1 MTEEAQSQAAFAEA
15 RREFH
20 ASLLASG
27 VLAVNAAGVASNAD
41 SSQRS
46 SIAYAKHIA
55 DRLLVETVG
64 ERLAG
69 QTSGGEFETACADFI
84 RATFTQLGM
93 LRPGD
98 WEVHRVAGR
107 RSIEYIARYEQ
118 YSHLADLDAA
128 VRQNPELRAILG
140 NAYVIAPD
148 VVVVR
153 TPVGDD
159 VINQDGQLVDETV
172 ARRTAIRSVNQELGI
187 LHAVISCKWTL
198 RSDRAQN
205 ARSESLN
212 LIRNR
217 KGRLPHIAV
226 VTAEP
231 SPSRLASLALGTGDI
246 DCLYHF
252 ALPELIEAVVLS
264 NNDEAYTLMTAM
276 VDGKRLRDIADLPLD
291 LAI

>member
-1 MTEEAQSQAAFAEA
+1 MIDPSPSQAAFAEA
-15 RREFH
+15 RRQFH

-41 SSQRS
+41 GSQKSSV
-46 SIAYAKHIA
+46 AYAKHIA

-69 QTSGGEFETACADFI
+69 QTSGGEFEAACADFV
-84 RATFTQLGM
+84 RSTFGWLGM

-98 WEVHRVAGR
+98 WEVLKVAGR

-118 YSHLADLDAA
+118 YAHLAELDDA
-128 VRQNPELRAILG
+128 VKENPHLRAVLG

-148 VVVVR
+148 VVVAR
-153 TPVGDD
+153 RPVEDSL
-159 VINQDGQLVDETV
+159 INANELLVDSSV
-172 ARRTAIRSVNQELGI
+172 ATRTSIRSSNQERSI

-205 ARSESLN
+205 ARSEALN

-252 ALPELIEAVVLS
+252 ALPELIEAVEIS
-264 NNDEAYTLMTAM
+264 ENDEAISLMNAM
-276 VDGKRLRDIADLPLD
+276 TQGNRIRDIADLPLD
-291 LAI
+291 LAV

>member
-1 MTEEAQSQAAFAEA
+1 
-15 RREFH
+15 
-20 ASLLASG
+20 
-27 VLAVNAAGVASNAD
+27 
-41 SSQRS
+41 
-46 SIAYAKHIA
+46 
-55 DRLLVETVG
+55 
-64 ERLAG
+64 
-69 QTSGGEFETACADFI
+69 
-84 RATFTQLGM
+84 M

-98 WEVHRVAGR
+98 WEVVKVAGR

-118 YSHLADLDAA
+118 YAHLSELDDA
-128 VRQNPELRAILG
+128 VKENPQLRAVLG

-153 TPVGDD
+153 KPVPDD
-159 VINQDGQLVDETV
+159 LINRDGLLVDDTV
-172 ARRTAIRSVNQELGI
+172 AQRTAIRSANQPLSI

-252 ALPELIEAVVLS
+252 ALPELIEAVHLS
-264 NNDEAYTLMTAM
+264 NNDEAITLLDIM
-276 VDGKRLRDIADLPLD
+276 VSGKRLRDIADLPLD

>member
-1 MTEEAQSQAAFAEA
+1 MIARA

-20 ASLLASG
+20 SALVAGG
-27 VLAVNAAGVASNAD
+27 VLTVNSSGIPSNAD
-41 SSQRS
+41 GSQRS
-46 SIAYAKHIA
+46 SVQFATHIA
-55 DRLLVETVG
+55 SQLLVENTSD
-64 ERLAG
+64 RLAG
-69 QTSGGEFETACADFI
+69 QTSGGHFESACSDFI
-84 RATFTQLGM
+84 RATFLQLDM
-93 LRPGD
+93 LRPGE
-98 WEVHRVAGR
+98 WEVMKVAGR
-107 RSIEYIARYEQ
+107 RSIDYIARYEQ
-118 YSHLADLDAA
+118 YAHLGILDDAIKE
-128 VRQNPELRAILG
+128 NPELRAVLG

-153 TPVGDD
+153 MPVSDAQ
-159 VINQDGQLVDETV
+159 INRDTWIVDETV
-172 ARRTAIRSVNQELGI
+172 ARYTPIRSQNQELGL

-252 ALPELIEAVVLS
+252 ALPELIQAVHAS
-264 NNDEAYTLMTAM
+264 DNDEANTLLDTM
-276 VDGKRLRDIADLPLD
+276 VSGKRLRDIADLPLD
-291 LAI
+291 LAT

>member
-1 MTEEAQSQAAFAEA
+1 MSDDKSEAFLAQA
-15 RREFH
+15 RRDFH
-20 ASLLASG
+20 AALLASG
-27 VLAVNAAGVASNAD
+27 VLTVNEKGVASNAD
-41 SSQRS
+41 GSQKS
-46 SIAYAKHIA
+46 SIAYAGRVA
-55 DRLLVETVG
+55 QALLVETVG

-69 QTSGGEFETACADFI
+69 QTSGGEFETACADFV
-84 RATFTQLGM
+84 RATFLRLGM

-98 WEVHRVAGR
+98 WSVTKVAGR
-107 RSIEYIARYEQ
+107 RSIEYIAAYDQ
-118 YSHLADLDAA
+118 YSHLFDLDVA
-128 VRQNPELRAILG
+128 VKQNPELRAVLG

-153 TPVGDD
+153 QPVEDD
-159 VINQDGQLVDETV
+159 LINEHEFLVDDSVGRHTSI
-172 ARRTAIRSVNQELGI
+172 RRANQERGI

-246 DCLYHF
+246 DTLYHF
-252 ALPELIEAVVLS
+252 ALPELIEAVHAED
-264 NNDEAYTLMTAM
+264 NDEAISMLDTM
-276 VDGKRLRDIADLPLD
+276 VAGKRLKDIADLPLD

>member
-1 MTEEAQSQAAFAEA
+1 MRSSGHYSSLVAES
-15 RREFH
+15 RRQFH
-20 ASLLASG
+20 ANLIADG
-27 VLAVNAAGVASNAD
+27 VLTINAQGVPSNAD
-41 SSQRS
+41 GSQRS
-46 SIAYAKHIA
+46 SVEFAKRIAQQ
-55 DRLLVETVG
+55 LFVENVS

-69 QTSGGEFETACADFI
+69 QTSGGQFETACADFLKE
-84 RATFTQLGM
+84 TFLKLDM
-93 LRPGD
+93 LRPGEWD
-98 WEVHRVAGR
+98 VLRVAGR
-107 RSIEYIARYEQ
+107 RSIDYIARYEQ
-118 YSHLADLDAA
+118 YTHLGMLDDAI
-128 VRQNPELRAILG
+128 RENPELRAVLG

-153 TPVGDD
+153 MPVSDD
-159 VINQDGQLVDETV
+159 EINHHNLIVDKSV
-172 ARRTAIRSVNQELGI
+172 ARYTPIRLVNQGLGL

-205 ARSESLN
+205 ARSEALN

-252 ALPELIEAVVLS
+252 ALPELIDAVDATE
-264 NNDEAYTLMTAM
+264 NDEASGLLHTM
-276 VDGKRLRDIADLPLD
+276 VAGNRLRDIADLPFD

>member
-1 MTEEAQSQAAFAEA
+1 MSSAPPGSSMVAES
-15 RREFH
+15 RRRFH
-20 ASLLASG
+20 SALIAGG
-27 VLAVNAAGVASNAD
+27 VLAINSNGVPSNAD
-41 SSQRS
+41 GSQRS
-46 SIAYAKHIA
+46 SVQFASHIA
-55 DRLLVETVG
+55 AQLSVENVAD
-64 ERLAG
+64 RLAG
-69 QTSGGEFETACADFI
+69 QTSGGHFEVACADFL
-84 RATFTQLGM
+84 RETFLQLGM

-98 WEVHRVAGR
+98 WQVLKVAGS
-107 RSIEYIARYEQ
+107 RSIDLIAQYEQ
-118 YSHLADLDAA
+118 YSHLGLLDDA
-128 VRQNPELRAILG
+128 VRENPELRAVLG

-153 TPVGDD
+153 MPVSDEM
-159 VINQDGQLVDETV
+159 INASDFVVDESV
-172 ARRTAIRSVNQELGI
+172 ARFTPIRSANQTLGL

-252 ALPELIEAVVLS
+252 ALPELIAAVHAS
-264 NNDEAYTLMTAM
+264 SNDEATILLDTM
-276 VDGKRLRDIADLPLD
+276 VSGKRLRDIADLPLD
-291 LAI
+291 LAV

>member
-1 MTEEAQSQAAFAEA
+1 MDVTPSPAGFAEA

-20 ASLLASG
+20 AALLESG
-27 VLAVNAAGVASNAD
+27 VLAVNANGVASNAD

-46 SIAYAKHIA
+46 SIAYARHIA
-55 DRLLVETVG
+55 ERLLVETVG

-69 QTSGGEFETACADFI
+69 QTSGGQFETACANFV

-93 LRPGD
+93 LRPGN
-98 WEVHRVAGR
+98 WLVLKVPGR
-107 RSIEYIARYEQ
+107 KSIEYIARYEQ
-118 YSHLADLDAA
+118 YSHLSELDHA
-128 VRQNPELRAILG
+128 VRDNPGLRAVLG

-153 TPVGDD
+153 DPVDD
-159 VINQDGQLVDETV
+159 DLINRDGLLVDESV
-172 ARRTAIRSVNQELGI
+172 ARRTSIRKANQEQGI
-187 LHAVISCKWTL
+187 LHAVVSCKWTL

-252 ALPELIEAVVLS
+252 ALPELIEAVQLS
-264 NNDEAYTLMTAM
+264 DNDEAIALMETM
-276 VDGKRLRDIADLPLD
+276 VSGKRLRDIADLPLD
-291 LAI
+291 LAV